1 MFGNVAWFR
10 PTSSKLPIPTRF
22 SGWLFYFI
30 WVAAILL
37 PSAVMFFFGE
47 QAQIWEGL
55 TWLLLSTSA
64 FSYDTYSVVRE
75 IKKRSE
81 FDSLFFI
88 GDDDSHVSTKNYDL
102 NLRSSSHE

>member
-1 MFGNVAWFR
+1 MDCSDFVAIGGYVLFR
-10 PTSSKLPIPTRF
+10 RASSDL
-22 SGWLFYFI
+22 
-30 WVAAILL
+30 
-37 PSAVMFFFGE
+37 
-47 QAQIWEGL
+47 EGL
-55 TWLLLSTSA
+55 TWLLLSSSA

-102 NLRSSSHE
+102 NLRSSSRE